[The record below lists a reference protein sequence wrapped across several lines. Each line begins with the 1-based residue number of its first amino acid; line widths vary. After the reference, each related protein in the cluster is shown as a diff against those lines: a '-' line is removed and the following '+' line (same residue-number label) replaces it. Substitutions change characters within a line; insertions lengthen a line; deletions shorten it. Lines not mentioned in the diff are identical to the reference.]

1 MVQVQYQN
9 VADYSIRSLKLLH
22 DIQRLNYLTL
32 KEIVFFFLGGGGKLV
47 KQVWFELKVFSICNR
62 YLHERIC

>member
-22 DIQRLNYLTL
+22 DIQTLNYLTL
-32 KEIVFFFLGGGGKLV
+32 KEIFFFWGGGDKLV
-47 KQVWFELKVFSICNR
+47 QQVWFELKVFSICNR